1 MNKARIVVG
10 GVVAALI
17 NFFLDGALHGVLLRP
32 YWMEIA
38 AALHLKGDPDATP
51 LFGYYIAYDLLK
63 GLLSTLIYALVRPRL
78 SPGLRTALV
87 AGLIV
92 WALVL
97 PVPILGLLPQGFF
110 TNKFGI
116 LWSLYGAA
124 PVLLGAV
131 AGAALYKEEP

>member
-1 MNKARIVVG
+1 MNKARIVLG

-17 NFFLDGALHGVLLRP
+17 NFFLDGALHGVLLQP
-32 YWMEIA
+32 YWLEIA
-38 AALHLKGDPDATP
+38 AALHLKGDPEGAQ
-51 LFGYYIAYDLLK
+51 FRYYILYDLLK
-63 GLLSTLIYALVRPRL
+63 GLLSTLVYALIRPRL
-78 SPGLRTALV
+78 APGLRTALV

-110 TNKFGI
+110 GNRFAI

-131 AGAALYKEEP
+131 AGAALYKE

>member
-1 MNKARIVVG
+1 MNKARIVLG
-10 GVVAALI
+10 GAVAALI
-17 NFFLDGALHGVLLRP
+17 NFFLDGALHSVLLRP

-38 AALHLKGDPDATP
+38 EALHLKGDADAASQ
-51 LFGYYIAYDLLK
+51 FGYYIAYDLLK
-63 GLLSTLIYALVRPRL
+63 GLLSTLIYALIRPRL
-78 SPGLRTALV
+78 EPGLKTALV

-97 PVPILGLLPQGFF
+97 PVPILGLLPEGFF
-110 TNKFGI
+110 GSKFGI
-116 LWSLYGAA
+116 LWSIYGAA